1 MKKRE
6 KKYGRCILDK
16 LVMVTLLKKWKE
28 REREKRK
35 KRMIMKSILALISFT
50 LYVTLPAPFSFKLK
64 K

>member
-16 LVMVTLLKKWKE
+16 LVMVTLLKKWIE
-28 REREKRK
+28 REREKEK
-35 KRMIMKSILALISFT
+35 KMIMKFILALISFT